1 MTEISLQFFQLVAE
15 VVPVDIQ
22 LRELIHHIGDVID
35 FLVVQMD
42 VEIPG
47 HIDDDIP
54 NLLWRIGFFIGD
66 LLFDPCS

>member
-54 NLLWRIGFFIGD
+54 NLL
-66 LLFDPCS
+66 